1 MDAVKILLPYF
12 LLMAAHIW
20 AKRWTW
26 CFTWTAIMLV
36 VVCAEVVAAL
46 NPVVW
51 LAAAIIG
58 AFGVAISILL
68 FFVWKFNNE
77 RTISQDIW
85 ALFDKRK
92 PEYSPIKG
100 FTCVGSWLLFA
111 FYLAAHFVFRV

>member
-12 LLMAAHIW
+12 LLMAAHAW

-26 CFTWTAIMLV
+26 CFTWTAICLV
-36 VVCAEVVAAL
+36 VVCAEILGVIQA
-46 NPVVW
+46 
-51 LAAAIIG
+51 G
-58 AFGVAISILL
+58 ATVSILICSVFSL
-68 FFVWKFNNE
+68 LIGGLLYGVSWYSNK

-100 FTCVGSWLLFA
+100 YACVSSWLIFA
-111 FYLAAHFVFRV
+111 VYLALHFRFKW